1 MIRPA
6 PGSEDRLA
14 ERGVVFDVQ
23 RFALHDGPGIRTT
36 VFLKGCPLRCRWC
49 HNPESRSPRPELSF
63 RADRCDDCLQC
74 VAACPHG
81 AHRDLGG
88 RHELDRSAC
97 ELAGRCVPAC
107 PERALSIVG
116 RETTVAEVLWEV
128 RKDVPYYARSGG
140 GLTLSGG
147 EPLMQPRFAAALLGA
162 ARAEGIHTCLD
173 TSGAVGP
180 AELDAVAPYVGLF
193 LFDYK
198 ATDPGEHRALTGA
211 SNARI
216 LENLDRLYRRGARI
230 VLRCPLVPGVNDGP
244 EHLRGIAEMD
254 ARYPNLEA
262 IEIMAYHSM
271 GRDKAARVGLLE
283 ELIDV
288 PTAAPEQIDAW
299 LATLAELGSVR
310 VHLG

>member
-1 MIRPA
+1 
-6 PGSEDRLA
+6 
-14 ERGVVFDVQ
+14 VQ

-36 VFLKGCPLRCRWC
+36 VFLKGCPLRCLWC

-63 RADRCDDCLQC
+63 RADLCDDCLEC
-74 VAACPHG
+74 VDACPSG
-81 AHRDLGG
+81 AHLAVAG
-88 RHELDRSAC
+88 RHELDRSRC

-116 RETTVAEVLWEV
+116 RETSVGEVMREV
-128 RKDVPYYARSGG
+128 RKDVPYYVRSGG

-147 EPLMQPRFAAALLGA
+147 EPLLQPAFAGALLRA

-180 AELDAVAPYVGLF
+180 AELDAVVPDVDVF

-198 ATDPGEHRALTGA
+198 ATDPGEHRTLTGA

-216 LENLDRLYRRGARI
+216 LDNLDRLYRRDARI

-244 EHLRGIAEMD
+244 KHLRGIAEMD
-254 ARYPNLEA
+254 RRYPNLEA
-262 IEIMAYHSM
+262 IEIMPFHSM
-271 GRDKAARVGLLE
+271 GRDKAPRVGLPA
-283 ELIDV
+283 ELADV
-288 PTAAPEQIDAW
+288 PTATPEQIDRW
-299 LATLAELGSVR
+299 RSDLAQLGCDRAR
-310 VHLG
+310 VG